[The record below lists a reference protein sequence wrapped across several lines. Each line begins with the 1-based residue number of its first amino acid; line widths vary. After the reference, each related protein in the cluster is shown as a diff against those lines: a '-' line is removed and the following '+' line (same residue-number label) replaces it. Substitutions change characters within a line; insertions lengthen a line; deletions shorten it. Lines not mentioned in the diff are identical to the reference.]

1 MLVHF
6 GDVLDKLIVGM
17 YSTIEEI
24 YAMLFINKSFLIS
37 DWLQENLRLLIKN
50 EKK

>member
-17 YSTIEEI
+17 YNTIEEI
-24 YAMLFINKSFLIS
+24 YAMLFINKSLFF
-37 DWLQENLRLLIKN
+37 NK
-50 EKK
+50 